1 MRYHNIT
8 KCDLKNGMGIRVV
21 LWVSHCEHYCEGCQ
35 NPQTW
40 SEYSGIPFDSSAIEE
55 IFEELS
61 KDYVSGLTLS
71 GGDPLSSLNR
81 CEIHNFLKEVK
92 CKYPLKNIWV
102 YTGYLW
108 DDVRSLELTK
118 YIDVLVDGKF
128 ISELS
133 NPSPKWCGSSN
144 QRIIDVQKSLKA
156 NKIILYNK

>member
-1 MRYHNIT
+1 MKYHNIT

-21 LWVSHCEHYCEGCQ
+21 LWVSHCEHYCKNCQ

-40 SEYSGIPFDSSAIEE
+40 SKDSGIDFDETAKEE

-71 GGDPLSSLNR
+71 GGDPLSFLNR
-81 CEIHNFLKEVK
+81 QEIHELLKEVK
-92 CKYPLKNIWV
+92 YKYPTKNTWI
-102 YTGYLW
+102 YTGYSW
-108 DDVRSLELTK
+108 EDVKDLELMK

-128 ISELS
+128 IEELS

-144 QRIIDVQKSLKA
+144 QRIISVQESLRQ